1 MTEAKWSAV
10 HGEIGEHVLV
20 CNKVKVARFINA
32 STLDGVVRKVNAHD
46 ALVAALGLSYEALSG
61 MGEQTEAA
69 SAAAYDALEATKEI
83 KTHSEASVINAWKY
97 SYGQSKFGEG
107 F

>member
-61 MGEQTEAA
+61 MGEQTEPAIAA
-69 SAAAYDALEATKEI
+69 VYDALEA
-83 KTHSEASVINAWKY
+83 AR
-97 SYGQSKFGEG
+97 
-107 F
+107 